1 MEKDDIKSRNSKIY
15 RKSFFKILL
24 ASLFILFFVLSS
36 LPGCRLLFFPR
47 TPYIENITAAK
58 SSKIWEESVSSINI
72 GVKQPVAGPA
82 DSGEGYRAGSSRPSE
97 SSICSEALNS
107 FYDNLTEQLKLF
119 KNKTGQSEKKAEKVT
134 AKAAETTEQPAG
146 QQNQPEAKQPA
157 STPDQ
162 NAGFELA
169 LLNLINDARNNSG
182 LPHLSL
188 NSILNSIAKS
198 RCDDM
203 IARDYFSHIT
213 PDGKDIKSILAEN
226 GIMYKTNGENLQYC
240 SSPSLAGAELFFN
253 NWMESEIHRANIL
266 GSEYTQIGIAL
277 SLSAD
282 KAIAALVFLG

>member
-1 MEKDDIKSRNSKIY
+1 LEKDDIKSRNSKLY

-24 ASLFILFFVLSS
+24 ASLFILFFVLSP
-36 LPGCRLLFFPR
+36 LPGCRLLFFSR
-47 TPYIENITAAK
+47 KPYIENITAAK
-58 SSKIWEESVSSINI
+58 SSKIWEESVSSTNI
-72 GVKQPVAGPA
+72 GMKQPAAGPV
-82 DSGEGYRAGSSRPSE
+82 DSGEGYRAGSSRLSE

-107 FYDNLTEQLKLF
+107 FYDNLVEQL
-119 KNKTGQSEKKAEKVT
+119 
-134 AKAAETTEQPAG
+134 
-146 QQNQPEAKQPA
+146 NQPEAKQPA

-203 IARDYFSHIT
+203 IARNYFSHIT
-213 PDGKDIKSILAEN
+213 PDGKDINSILAEN

-266 GSEYTQIGIAL
+266 GPGYTQIGIAL

-282 KAIAALVFLG
+282 KAIAVLVFLG